1 MQKILA
7 ISICAVCLS
16 FAAVAAQ
23 KHSGGSDSKSSF
35 DKWVEEGQKAQ
46 TNNDAKW
53 MEANLAPGYVEG
65 TSFGQ
70 WIPKAQLIKDANDP
84 ANNKFTKSDISDVQ
98 TEVVGNV
105 GLARFKESYDAVIE
119 GQHRARTIICS
130 TTALNEG
137 GSWKGLSSHCS
148 QVEK

>member
-1 MQKILA
+1 MKKILA
-7 ISICAVCLS
+7 ISFCALCLS
-16 FAAVAAQ
+16 LSGVAFQ
-23 KHSGGSDSKSSF
+23 TPSGNSDSKVSF
-35 DKWVEEGQKAQ
+35 EKWIEQANKAQ

-53 MEANLAPGYVEG
+53 MEANLASGYVEG
-65 TSFGQ
+65 TSFGT

-84 ANNKFTKSDISDVQ
+84 KNNKFTKIDISDMQ

-105 GLARFKESYDAVIE
+105 GLARFKSSYDAMVE

-130 TTALNEG
+130 MTAMRES

-148 QVEK
+148 QVE

>member
-1 MQKILA
+1 MKKILA
-7 ISICAVCLS
+7 ICFCAVCLS
-16 FAAVAAQ
+16 LAGVAQ
-23 KHSGGSDSKSSF
+23 THSGGSNSKASF
-35 DKWVEEGQKAQ
+35 DRWVEQANKAQ
-46 TNNDAKW
+46 TANDAKW
-53 MEANLAPGYVEG
+53 MEANLASGYVEG
-65 TSFGQ
+65 TSFGT
-70 WIPKAQLIKDANDP
+70 WIPKVQLIKDANDP

>member
-1 MQKILA
+1 MKKRVVVA
-7 ISICAVCLS
+7 VCAVCLS
-16 FAAVAAQ
+16 VAGVAAQ
-23 KHSGGSDSKSSF
+23 KKGGDAKASF
-35 DKWVEEGQKAQ
+35 DKFVEESNKAQ

-53 MEANLAPGYVEG
+53 MEANLSAAYVEG
-65 TSFGQ
+65 TSFGT

-98 TEVVGNV
+98 SEVVGNV

-130 TTALNEG
+130 MTAVKEG
-137 GSWKGLSSHCS
+137 GNWKGLSNHCS
-148 QVEK
+148 KVE

>member
-1 MQKILA
+1 MKMILA
-7 ISICAVCLS
+7 MSFCAVC
-16 FAAVAAQ
+16 FATIAAHSQ
-23 KHSGGSDSKSSF
+23 SGGSDSKASF
-35 DKWVEEGQKAQ
+35 TKWVEESNKAQ

-53 MEANLAPGYVEG
+53 IEANLAAGYIEG
-65 TSFGQ
+65 TSFGT
-70 WIPKAQLIKDANDP
+70 WIPKAELIKDANDP
-84 ANNKFTKSDISDVQ
+84 ANNKFTKSDISDMK

-119 GQHRARTIICS
+119 GQHHARTIICT
-130 TTALNEG
+130 TTAVKEG

>member
-1 MQKILA
+1 MKKILA
-7 ISICAVCLS
+7 ISFCAVCLS
-16 FAAVAAQ
+16 LAGLAQ
-23 KHSGGSDSKSSF
+23 SGGSDSKASF
-35 DKWVEEGQKAQ
+35 DKWVEQANKAQ
-46 TNNDAKW
+46 TTNDAKW
-53 MEANLAPGYVEG
+53 MEANLASGYVEG
-65 TSFGQ
+65 TSFGT
-70 WIPKAQLIKDANDP
+70 WIPKGQLIKDANDP
-84 ANNKFTKSDISDVQ
+84 ANNKFTKSEISDVQ

-130 TTALNEG
+130 TTALKEG